1 MSKINQLIQ
10 NLCPA
15 GVEYKK
21 LENVLIIK
29 NGRDYKQFGDGNIP
43 VYGSG
48 GIMTYIDTA
57 VYDKPSVLI
66 PRKGSLDKL
75 YYVDT
80 PFWNVDT
87 IFYTDID
94 TSLVEPK
101 YIYYYLEGQHLER
114 LNKAGGVP
122 SLTQAVL
129 NKVQLP
135 VPPLEVQREIVR
147 ILDSFTLLTA
157 ELTAELTAR
166 KSQYEFYRRKL
177 LTFDESIPQL
187 QLRDV
192 ASFRN
197 GKGHEKNIADNGKYV
212 VVNSK
217 FISTNGQVIKNSD
230 EQLSP
235 LYFDDIAMVM
245 SDLPNGRALAKCYL
259 IDKDDKFT
267 LNQRI
272 GGFHTLDENIVVTKY
287 LFYILDRNWQLL
299 KYDNGVDQTNL
310 KKDDILNISI
320 PVPAIDVQKR
330 LVYMLD
336 NFDAICAD
344 LNIGLPA
351 EIEARQKQ
359 YEYYRDVLLTYAAT
373 GKIIAQTDRQTDRQT
388 SIIKLIQFVYGSV
401 KISLGTIGK
410 ISMCKRIM
418 KSETSSTG
426 DVPFFKIGTFGG
438 EPNAYISKDTFEK
451 YKKDYSYPKK
461 GDILISAAGT
471 IGRTVVF
478 DGKPAYFQ
486 DSNIV
491 WIDNDESIVL
501 NRYLYYYYQLQPWKA
516 STGGTIARLYND
528 NIRDAVIS
536 VPSLSEQECIVGI
549 LDRFD
554 ALCND
559 LSSGLPAEVEARQKQ
574 YEYYRDRLLNFEP
587 ITK

>member
-272 GGFHTLDENIVVTKY
+272 GGFHTLDESIVVTKY

-336 NFDAICAD
+336 NFDAICSD

-373 GKIIAQTDRQTDRQT
+373 GKIIAQTDRQTDRQ
-388 SIIKLIQFVYGSV
+388 LIQFVYGSV

-559 LSSGLPAEVEARQKQ
+559 LSSGLPAEIEARQKQ

>member
-259 IDKDDKFT
+259 IM
-267 LNQRI
+267 
-272 GGFHTLDENIVVTKY
+272 GFS
-287 LFYILDRNWQLL
+287 LL
-299 KYDNGVDQTNL
+299 SEMEFFAVPKNG
-310 KKDDILNISI
+310 ISLNI
-320 PVPAIDVQKR
+320 
-330 LVYMLD
+330 
-336 NFDAICAD
+336 
-344 LNIGLPA
+344 
-351 EIEARQKQ
+351 
-359 YEYYRDVLLTYAAT
+359 
-373 GKIIAQTDRQTDRQT
+373 
-388 SIIKLIQFVYGSV
+388 
-401 KISLGTIGK
+401 
-410 ISMCKRIM
+410 
-418 KSETSSTG
+418 
-426 DVPFFKIGTFGG
+426 
-438 EPNAYISKDTFEK
+438 
-451 YKKDYSYPKK
+451 
-461 GDILISAAGT
+461 
-471 IGRTVVF
+471 
-478 DGKPAYFQ
+478 
-486 DSNIV
+486 
-491 WIDNDESIVL
+491 
-501 NRYLYYYYQLQPWKA
+501 
-516 STGGTIARLYND
+516 
-528 NIRDAVIS
+528 
-536 VPSLSEQECIVGI
+536 
-549 LDRFD
+549 
-554 ALCND
+554 
-559 LSSGLPAEVEARQKQ
+559 
-574 YEYYRDRLLNFEP
+574 
-587 ITK
+587 